1 MEAPDDRALRRA
13 RRVLLG
19 IYGSVV
25 PVFPLVILFSI
36 ELAYDGFG
44 KDFPELWRYVAAAV
58 VSVPLGV
65 YALLLGAVRFGRLKG
80 REDRTYY
87 TTYALLVVAF
97 LLAAPYQVRDPQF
110 HAGMLLGM
118 WWGAVFLCLPR
129 RRLHATLIGA
139 PLVFV
144 PIIAAP
150 FTADGAWDVMVLH
163 AVGIV
168 WGSIV
173 GGGTFTVLT
182 SGLMTLW
189 DLFEQAVEGRE
200 VRARL
205 AASEERLRIARDMH
219 DILGHSLSGIAVKS
233 QLASR
238 LVDRDPEAA
247 KQEMASVQGTAREAL
262 AEVRSAV
269 AGYREADLAAEARSV
284 CDALRAAG
292 AACSV
297 DIGEEVPA
305 RLTGPAAWV
314 VREAG
319 TNALRHSDAR
329 RFSVAVRR
337 GGGALVVEVAND
349 GVPRGAGTGVDGA
362 AGGGGSGLAGMR
374 ERVAGA
380 GGVLT
385 AGPDGAGGYL
395 VRAEFPES
403 VGAEAA
409 VRGGEGGGE

>member
-1 MEAPDDRALRRA
+1 MEAPDDKALRRA

-19 IYGSVV
+19 IYASVV
-25 PVFPLVILFSI
+25 PALPVVLLYGA
-36 ELAYDGFG
+36 ENAYEGFG
-44 KDFPELWRYVAAAV
+44 KGFPELWRYVAAAT
-58 VSVPLGV
+58 VSTALGV
-65 YALLLGAVRFGRLKG
+65 YLLRLGAVRFGRLKG
-80 REDRTYY
+80 AEDRTFY
-87 TTYALLVVAF
+87 TAYALLAVTF
-97 LLAAPYQVRDPQF
+97 LLAAPYHPRDPQF
-110 HAGMLLGM
+110 HTGMLLGM
-118 WWGAVFLCLPR
+118 WWSAVALSLPR
-129 RRLHATLIGA
+129 QRARAALMAL
-139 PLVFV
+139 PLVLV
-144 PIIAAP
+144 PLVAAP
-150 FTADGAWDVMVLH
+150 VTAEGAWAAMVVQ

-168 WGSIV
+168 WGALV
-173 GGGTFTVLT
+173 GGASFYVLT

-200 VRARL
+200 MRARL

-247 KQEMASVQGTAREAL
+247 KQEMASVQATAREAL
-262 AEVRSAV
+262 TEVRSAV

-297 DIGEEVPA
+297 DIDEAVPA

-349 GVPRGAGTGVDGA
+349 GVPRGAG
-362 AGGGGSGLAGMR
+362 AGSANGGGSGLAGMR

-385 AGPDGAGGYL
+385 AGPDGVGGYL

-403 VGAEAA
+403 VGADA
-409 VRGGEGGGE
+409 VVRVAQGSGE